1 MENSITWTESQKRRL
16 KELGADSETLL
27 RKFSA
32 AGDRNDEFLLLEKA
46 YVQEHRKSLEKK
58 RREDKRPELSLLRE
72 ALATALTAEGFTEV
86 ITPTIMSRSLLEKMG
101 ITGDHPLIR
110 QIFWLD
116 DDRCMRPM
124 LAPHL
129 YYILVDLLRLWE
141 KPVRIFE
148 VGPCYRKETSGA
160 RHAGEFT
167 MLNLVEMGL
176 PLEEREQR
184 LREFADLAVSAAGIK
199 DYQLEG
205 ESSAVYGETIDLVAG
220 EGDVEIGSAALG
232 PHKLDQNWRID
243 TAWVGIGLG
252 LERMLM
258 VKHGGNSITPW
269 KRSLSYLD
277 GARLRV

>member
-1 MENSITWTESQKRRL
+1 MENLIIWTESQNRRL
-16 KELGADSETLL
+16 KELGADSETLVQ
-27 RKFSA
+27 KFASA
-32 AGDRNDEFLLLEKA
+32 GERNKEFLNLEKA
-46 YVQEHRKSLEKK
+46 LVRKHRGRLEKG
-58 RREDKRPELSLLRE
+58 REEKKRPELSLLRE
-72 ALATALTAEGFTEV
+72 ALSSALTAAGFTEV
-86 ITPTIMSRSLLEKMG
+86 LTPTIMSRKLLEKMG
-101 ITGDHPLIR
+101 INGDHPLIR

-129 YYILVDLLRLWE
+129 YYLLVDLLRLWE

-148 VGPCYRKETSGA
+148 VGSCYRKETSGA

-176 PLEEREQR
+176 PPAEREER
-184 LREFADLAVSAAGIK
+184 LREFSNLAVSAAGIK
-199 DYQLEG
+199 DYRLER

-220 EGDVEIGSAALG
+220 KGDVEIGSAALG
-232 PHKLDQNWRID
+232 PHRLDEKWRIN

-258 VKHGGNSITPW
+258 VKHGTTSITPW

-277 GARLRV
+277 GARLRI